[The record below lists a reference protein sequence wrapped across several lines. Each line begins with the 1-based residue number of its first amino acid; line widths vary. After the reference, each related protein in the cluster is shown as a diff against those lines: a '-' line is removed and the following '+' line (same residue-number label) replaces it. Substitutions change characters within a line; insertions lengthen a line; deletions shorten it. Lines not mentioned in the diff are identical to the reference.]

1 MNRNEAGTTKMFK
14 KICSAL
20 NCDIGDICEIGI
32 EETEV
37 EIQMLNEK
45 IKGISLFSSSGIGEY
60 YLSRAGID
68 IVVANELLPKRGEL
82 YKKIYP
88 NHSMIIGDITHS
100 AVFNDIKN
108 IAQLNDVNFMIAS
121 PPCQGISVA
130 GKNRKIEDMA
140 QDQRNY
146 LITYVI
152 EMIKETNPS
161 YIIIENVPLL
171 LKLKLYIND
180 ELLTVTEMLRKEFSN
195 EYEIDYG
202 ILDTS
207 DYGTPQVRKRAIIR
221 MYKKNLEWPWPIK
234 WHKKVTVREAIG
246 ALPSLESGEK
256 SKIKWHF
263 GRNHDQ
269 RQILWMKH
277 TPTGHS
283 AFENEI
289 HFPQKIDGTLIKGYQ
304 SSYRRI
310 KWDEPSP
317 TITIRNDAIS
327 SQRNVHPGNKMSDGT
342 YSDAR
347 VLSILELIRLTGLP
361 DNWPIPDDTPE
372 ILVRQVLGECIPPLL
387 VEALVKEI
395 IYEN

>member
-1 MNRNEAGTTKMFK
+1 MSN
-14 KICSAL
+14 L
-20 NCDIGDICEIGI
+20 
-32 EETEV
+32 
-37 EIQMLNEK
+37 Q

-68 IVVANELLPKRGEL
+68 IVVANEIIPKRGEL

-88 NHSMIIGDITHS
+88 NHSMIIGDIRNLT
-100 AVFNDIKN
+100 VFNEIKH
-108 IAQLNDVNFMIAS
+108 IAQLNDVDFMIAS

-146 LITYVI
+146 LITYVV
-152 EMIKETNPS
+152 EMIKQTNPS

-171 LKLKLYIND
+171 LKLKLYINN
-180 ELLTVTEMLRKEFSN
+180 ELLTVTEMLIKEFSN
-195 EYEIDYG
+195 EYKIDYD

-221 MYKKNLEWPWPIK
+221 MYKKHLEWPWPKK
-234 WHKKVTVREAIG
+234 WDEKITVRQAIG
-246 ALPSLESGEK
+246 SLPSLEAGEM
-256 SKIKWHF
+256 SNLKWHF
-263 GRNHDQ
+263 GRKHDM

-283 AFENEI
+283 AFENEVY
-289 HFPQKIDGTLIKGYQ
+289 FPQKIDGSLIKGYQ

-327 SQRNVHPGNKMSDGT
+327 SQRNVHPGNKLSDGT

-361 DNWPIPDDTPE
+361 DNWPIPDETPE
-372 ILVRQVLGECIPPLL
+372 ILVRQILGECIPPLL